1 MAYALL
7 VTAGEREGEVFP
19 ITVDRAF
26 TVGRDPT
33 NDIRLVDRKLSRIHC
48 QVMIIGGRC
57 QVADLN
63 STNGTVVNGS
73 RIRTETWLSL
83 DDEIEIGMTR
93 MRLIQFK
100 QDQDGSSPNVKSDP
114 PSDAQNL
121 AAAAPGTAGGS
132 GRCEECGRAISAAEV
147 QAKRVRKVGSR
158 YYCLS
163 CSATFDENAAPAA
176 PPPEPLSGPAL
187 DRGQPGKEIAGVRI
201 IAKLGEGRLG
211 PLFKGEQI
219 SMGRLVTIKM
229 LNVAEPQWAQ
239 QYLHAVY
246 TSGQLVHANIVL
258 IFDTGEENG
267 VFYIVREFVDGQS
280 VQERM
285 ANRDPMPLA
294 DAYNAVT
301 QIGNA
306 LEHAAER
313 HITHGCLSPRKVLL
327 GPRDAV
333 KITGF
338 GLPRTPPPGRTAASY
353 NWHSM
358 AYTAPELLRGE
369 ETPNFASDVYSAV
382 AIFYQLLTGRPP
394 FHGSTREKL
403 EHRILNN
410 SPRALRDLVPE
421 LPDAAQKI
429 VDRGLSKDPRSR
441 YQAPKEFI
449 FDLEENLRREV

>member
-1 MAYALL
+1 MAFALL

-19 ITVDRAF
+19 ITLDRAF

-48 QVMIIGGRC
+48 QVQVIGGRC
-57 QVADLN
+57 QVSDLN
-63 STNGTVVNGS
+63 STNGTVVNGA
-73 RIRTETWLSL
+73 RIRTETWISL

-93 MRLIQFK
+93 MRLIQMK
-100 QDQDGSSPNVKSDP
+100 QDDDSSSTGTLKSDP
-114 PSDAQNL
+114 PSDVKGL
-121 AAAAPGTAGGS
+121 SPAGA
-132 GRCEECGRAISAAEV
+132 GRCEECGRAISAAEI

-163 CSATFDENAAPAA
+163 CSASFDENAAPNV
-176 PPPEPLSGPAL
+176 PPPEPLTGPAV
-187 DRGQPGKEIAGVRI
+187 DRGQPGKEIAGVRV

-219 SMGRLVTIKM
+219 SMGRLVTVKM

-267 VFYIVREFVDGQS
+267 VFYIVREFVEGQS

-294 DAYNAVT
+294 DAYNVIT

-306 LEHAAER
+306 LEHASER
-313 HITHGCLSPRKVLL
+313 HITHGCLSPRKVIL
-327 GPRDAV
+327 GPRDATKV
-333 KITGF
+333 TGF

-353 NWHSM
+353 TWHSA
-358 AYTAPELLRGE
+358 AYTAPELLRGD

-410 SPRALRDLVPE
+410 APRPLRDLVPE

-429 VDRGLSKDPRSR
+429 ADRGLSKDPRSR
-441 YQAPKEFI
+441 YQSPKEFL
-449 FDLEENLRREV
+449 FDLEENLRREL